1 MRAVRLGGLW
11 RHGDFLRLWV
21 GQTISQFGTQV
32 TLLALPL
39 TAALLLDASAFDMGL
54 LRAAEMAPFLL
65 IGLPAGVWVDRWA
78 RRPIMIVGDV
88 GRAVVLFTIPAA
100 FLIGALSMAHL
111 YLVAFVTGTLT
122 VFFDVA
128 YMSYLPSLVR
138 SDQLVDGNSKLETTY
153 AAAQVGGPGFA
164 GLLIQLLTAPVAILF
179 DAISFVVSAF
189 LLWRIRTV
197 EPVVEKSADGA
208 KPSMRAEVWEGL
220 RYVLSNPLL
229 RPIAAASATTN
240 LFTSAMMAVAI
251 LFAVRDLA
259 MDAGTIGLAFMLG
272 NMGFLVG
279 AMLAGRA
286 ADRLGLGRAII
297 AGAAL
302 LPVGMI
308 LFPLATP
315 ATAVLTL
322 VIALA
327 IVGIGMPV
335 YNINQL
341 SLRQALAPRRLQG
354 RMHAT
359 MRFLVWGTMPVGSL
373 LGGVLGEVIGLRG
386 AIIVATAGSA
396 TGVLWILFSPVR
408 TLREQPRRV
417 EA

>member
-1 MRAVRLGGLW
+1 
-11 RHGDFLRLWV
+11 
-21 GQTISQFGTQV
+21 
-32 TLLALPL
+32 
-39 TAALLLDASAFDMGL
+39 
-54 LRAAEMAPFLL
+54 
-65 IGLPAGVWVDRWA
+65 
-78 RRPIMIVGDV
+78 
-88 GRAVVLFTIPAA
+88 
-100 FLIGALSMAHL
+100 
-111 YLVAFVTGTLT
+111 
-122 VFFDVA
+122 
-128 YMSYLPSLVR
+128 
-138 SDQLVDGNSKLETTY
+138 

>member
-11 RHGDFLRLWV
+11 RHGDFLMLWI

-54 LRAAEMAPFLL
+54 LRAAEMLPFLL

-100 FLIGALSMAHL
+100 FLVGALSMAHL

-122 VFFDVA
+122 VFFDIA

-179 DAISFVVSAF
+179 DAVSFIVSAL
-189 LLWRIRTV
+189 LLWRIGTV
-197 EPVVEKSADGA
+197 EPVVEKPADGA
-208 KPSMRAEVWEGL
+208 KPSMRAEVSEGL

-251 LFAVRDLA
+251 LFAVRDLG

-272 NMGFLVG
+272 NVGFLVG

-286 ADRLGLGRAII
+286 AERLGLGRAII

-315 ATAVLTL
+315 ATAVPTL

-408 TLREQPRRV
+408 TLREQPRQV